1 MSLASVMVYVDP
13 EQQDEGQIAVA
24 ETVASR
30 FEAAL
35 MGVSA
40 IAIDP
45 PFVAEGVIIEQTT
58 EQDVER
64 IRATLSDKEAWFRRV
79 VRLPS
84 EKVEWRWTI
93 GFPTAFLVE
102 QSRAADLVV
111 VKRSKPRPSYA
122 HHLDAAE
129 AMLRVGR
136 PVLSVPDGVTRLA
149 GDRIVLGWKDS
160 REARLAVRDALPFLT
175 RASQVTIAEICTS
188 SEQDA
193 ARDRVRDVAR
203 YLQRHGVSCQHEVRV
218 HTAEPDAGYLV
229 RLAADIGAD
238 LVVTGGYGHSRL
250 GEWVFGGM
258 TQSLLQHAPVCLLM
272 SH

>member
-24 ETVASR
+24 EAVANG
-30 FEAAL
+30 FGAAL
-35 MGVSA
+35 LGVSA
-40 IAIDP
+40 IATDP

-58 EQDVER
+58 ADDLER
-64 IRATLSDKEAWFRRV
+64 MRATLSAKEAWFRRI

-84 EKVEWRWTI
+84 DKVEWRWTI
-93 GFPTAFLVE
+93 GFPTEFLVE

-111 VKRSKPRPSYA
+111 VRRGRPKTKSSHY
-122 HHLDAAE
+122 LDAPG
-129 AMLRVGR
+129 AMLRLGR
-136 PVLSVPDGVTRLA
+136 PILSVPDGVTRLS
-149 GDRIVLGWKDS
+149 GDRIVVGWKDS
-160 REARLAVRDALPFLT
+160 REARLAVRDALPLLT
-175 RASQVTIAEICTS
+175 RASEVTITEVCTS

-193 ARDRVRDVAR
+193 ARDRLRDVAG
-203 YLQRHGVSCQHEVRV
+203 YLGRHGVSCRHEVRV

-229 RLAADIGAD
+229 RLAADVGAD
-238 LVVTGGYGHSRL
+238 LIVTGGYGHSRL

-258 TQSLLQHAPVCLLM
+258 TQSLLQDAPVCLLM

>member
-1 MSLASVMVYVDP
+1 MSLASVMVYVDSQ
-13 EQQDEGQIAVA
+13 QQDEGQIAVA
-24 ETVASR
+24 EGVANT
-30 FEAAL
+30 FGAAL
-35 MGVSA
+35 LGVSA
-40 IAIDP
+40 IALEP

-58 EQDVER
+58 ADDLER
-64 IRATLSDKEAWFRRV
+64 MRATLSAKEAWFRRI

-84 EKVEWRWTI
+84 EKVEWRWAI
-93 GFPTAFLVE
+93 GFPTEFLIE

-111 VKRSKPRPSYA
+111 VRRSRLKAKSTRY
-122 HHLDAAE
+122 LDAAG
-129 AMLRVGR
+129 AMLRLGR
-136 PVLSVPDGVTRLA
+136 PILAVPDGVTTLS
-149 GDRIVLGWKDS
+149 GDRIVVGWKDS

-203 YLQRHGVSCQHEVRV
+203 YLQRHGVNCQHEVRV

-229 RLAADIGAD
+229 RLAADVGAD

-250 GEWVFGGM
+250 GEWIFGGM
-258 TQSLLQHAPVCLLM
+258 TQSLLQQAPTCLLM

>member
-24 ETVASR
+24 EAVANG
-30 FEAAL
+30 FGAAL
-35 MGVSA
+35 IGVSA
-40 IAIDP
+40 IASDP
-45 PFVAEGVIIEQTT
+45 PFVAEGVIIAQTT
-58 EQDVER
+58 EDDLER
-64 IRATLSDKEAWFRRV
+64 MRATLSGKEAWFRRI

-84 EKVEWRWTI
+84 EKVEWRWTV
-93 GFPTAFLVE
+93 GSPTDVLVE

-111 VKRSKPRPSYA
+111 VKRSKPRPNYA
-122 HHLDAAE
+122 HHLDATE

-136 PVLSVPDGVTRLA
+136 PVLLVPDGVTRLG
-149 GDRIVLGWKDS
+149 GDRIVVGWKDS

-188 SEQDA
+188 NEQDA
-193 ARDRVRDVAR
+193 ARGRVRDVAR

-229 RLAADIGAD
+229 RLAADVGAD
-238 LVVTGGYGHSRL
+238 LIVTGGYGHSRL